1 MRAAAGDRMW
11 RTTTVLLA
19 FVVWCAVVVHGQAA
33 PWGERMRT
41 YGDSL
46 KDWAG
51 STTHDLKDW
60 AGSATHDLKDWAGS
74 TTRDLLQQA
83 EGGNCELCG
92 SKTVRGMSRCL
103 RCLHKTAP
111 AEFKQWCD
119 DTWRS
124 TRETVETLRDRRH
137 YQRAIDLLFSAR
149 DAVQSQRNSDSQ
161 LVLERNRQ
169 WYEQMT
175 RLIMS
180 RDNGE
185 GGRLAREAV
194 KRFAPSLEGTDFVED
209 PARAFSYFW
218 ALDGKGFVKRVRWL
232 RGPGGKIVTMQEYL
246 EQKTGADPQKSE
258 DVVEIIDDVRKI
270 ATEDTRE
277 MAPAALDALARTLR
291 LLTR

>member
-1 MRAAAGDRMW
+1 MIVPARQHGSPVLCFVLVMLLCSALAG
-11 RTTTVLLA
+11 
-19 FVVWCAVVVHGQAA
+19 FGQTA
-33 PWGERMRT
+33 PWGEQMRN
-41 YGDSL
+41 YGTSL
-46 KDWAG
+46 KDWA
-51 STTHDLKDW
+51 SSASRELKDW
-60 AGSATHDLKDWAGS
+60 AGSATENLLKN
-74 TTRDLLQQA
+74 A
-83 EGGNCELCG
+83 EGQNCEICG
-92 SKTVRGMSRCL
+92 GKTIRGMSRCL
-103 RCLHKTAP
+103 RCLHRTAP

-124 TRETVETLRDRRH
+124 TRETVESLRDRRH
-137 YQRAIDLLFSAR
+137 LDQVVEWLFKAR
-149 DAVQSQRNSDSQ
+149 DAVQSERGNDSE
-161 LVLERNRQ
+161 LVLEKNRQ
-169 WYEQMT
+169 WYEHMT

-185 GGRLAREAV
+185 GAKPAREAI

-232 RGPGGKIVTMQEYL
+232 RDSSGNPITLEEYL
-246 EQKTGADPQKSE
+246 QRKPGMNPQKSE

-270 ATEDTRE
+270 ATEDSRE